1 MAREETL
8 FTILADT
15 LRAFGIGNQQF
26 FNELRVAIA
35 EEKLDAS
42 SNLDD
47 IGIVL
52 RNSEYL
58 KQRFS
63 ANTIRRNAG
72 LQELPLSEI
81 LSLENSYSAVLRQN
95 NMPAGFYDDPATD
108 FQTFIANTTS
118 PQEIQRRVQQG
129 YQAVRQQDPEVL
141 RQFQELYGIGEN
153 DLAAFFLDP
162 TKMEGEITKKAQAAE
177 LAAQARSAANIQLT
191 GAEAEQ
197 IIGRGITATD
207 QTRQALGA
215 LGAATGITSLN
226 ISEMVAG
233 EEAISGSEA
242 VAGILGANAAAQQ
255 RIQTRTRRRQ
265 AEFEAGG
272 SFAGT
277 QAGTTG
283 LGTAQK

>member
-1 MAREETL
+1 MAAEETL

-52 RNSEYL
+52 RDSEYL

-108 FQTFIANTTS
+108 YQDFIAKETS

-162 TKMEGEITKKAQAAE
+162 NKMEGEITKKAQAAE

-233 EEAISGSEA
+233 EEVISGSEA

-283 LGTAQK
+283 LGTAQQ

>member
-1 MAREETL
+1 
-8 FTILADT
+8 
-15 LRAFGIGNQQF
+15 
-26 FNELRVAIA
+26 
-35 EEKLDAS
+35 
-42 SNLDD
+42 
-47 IGIVL
+47 
-52 RNSEYL
+52 
-58 KQRFS
+58 
-63 ANTIRRNAG
+63 
-72 LQELPLSEI
+72 
-81 LSLENSYSAVLRQN
+81 
-95 NMPAGFYDDPATD
+95 MPAGFYDDPATD

-162 TKMEGEITKKAQAAE
+162 NKMEGEITKKAQAAE

-283 LGTAQK
+283 LGSAQQ

>member
-1 MAREETL
+1 MAAEETL

-207 QTRQALGA
+207 QTRQALSA

-283 LGTAQK
+283 LGTAQQ

>member
-141 RQFQELYGIGEN
+141 RQFQELYGVGEN

-162 TKMEGEITKKAQAAE
+162 NKMEGEITKKAQAAE

-283 LGTAQK
+283 LGTAQQ

>member
-1 MAREETL
+1 MAQEETL
-8 FTILADT
+8 FTILRDT

-26 FNELRVAIA
+26 FDELRTAIA
-35 EEKLDAS
+35 QEKLGES
-42 SNLDD
+42 SDLND

-52 RNSEYL
+52 RDSEYI

-162 TKMEGEITKKAQAAE
+162 AKMEGEITKKAQAAE

-207 QTRQALGA
+207 QTRQALSA

-226 ISEMVAG
+226 ISEMIAG

-283 LGTAQK
+283 LGTAQQ

>member
-108 FQTFIANTTS
+108 YQDFIAKETS

-141 RQFQELYGIGEN
+141 RQFQELYGVGEN

-283 LGTAQK
+283 LGTAQQ

>member
-1 MAREETL
+1 MAAEETL

-108 FQTFIANTTS
+108 YQDFIAKETS

-141 RQFQELYGIGEN
+141 RQFQELYGVGEN

-162 TKMEGEITKKAQAAE
+162 NKMEGEITKKAQAAE

-207 QTRQALGA
+207 QTRQALSA

-283 LGTAQK
+283 LGTAQQ

>member
-1 MAREETL
+1 MAAEETL

-108 FQTFIANTTS
+108 YQDFIAKETS

-141 RQFQELYGIGEN
+141 RQFQELYGVGEN

-162 TKMEGEITKKAQAAE
+162 NKMEGEITKKAQAAE

-283 LGTAQK
+283 LGTAQQ

>member
-1 MAREETL
+1 MAAEETL

-162 TKMEGEITKKAQAAE
+162 NKMEGEITKKAQAAE

-283 LGTAQK
+283 LGTAQQ

>member
-162 TKMEGEITKKAQAAE
+162 NKMEGEITKKAQAAE

-283 LGTAQK
+283 LGTAQQ

>member
-283 LGTAQK
+283 LGTAQQ